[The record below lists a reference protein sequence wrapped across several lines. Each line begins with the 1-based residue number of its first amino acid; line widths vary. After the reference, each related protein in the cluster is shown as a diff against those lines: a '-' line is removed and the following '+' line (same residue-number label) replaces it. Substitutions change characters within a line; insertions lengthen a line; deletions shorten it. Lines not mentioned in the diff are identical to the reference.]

1 MAVTASMR
9 KSIYADLLML
19 NIYCRNPTLNHI
31 ANVTSKKYASPRSA
45 ENSPEESEAFM
56 KDLEEN
62 HT

>member
-1 MAVTASMR
+1 MIFQSG
-9 KSIYADLLML
+9 LLSFYVFHKTQA
-19 NIYCRNPTLNHI
+19 IHI